1 MRRPLALAVVLPA
14 LLAAPAALRAQQP
27 AAAQP
32 ASSASAPPALAAGW
46 TMRLDRP
53 GAPTAALKFVTMGS
67 GLHATT
73 GPSAIFWNPATS
85 ATGAYTVEASFTQ
98 TRAPAHPEAYGLLVG
113 GRDLAGERPEYL
125 YFVVRGDG
133 KFLVRHR
140 AGTELHTLQEWTAH
154 PAVKAADAAGK
165 ATNALR
171 IRTTGDSL
179 LLDVNGQ
186 QVGGFARPAGLNLD
200 GLVGLRVNHQLD
212 VHIDGPRVTPAAAT
226 R

>member
-1 MRRPLALAVVLPA
+1 MRRTLAAALAFPA
-14 LLAAPAALRAQQP
+14 LLAAPAALHAQQP

-32 ASSASAPPALAAGW
+32 AAGAAPTLPAGW
-46 TMRLDRP
+46 AMRLDRP
-53 GAPTAALKFVTMGS
+53 GAPTAALKFAPMGG

-85 ATGAYTVEASFTQ
+85 ATGAYAVEATFTQ
-98 TRAPAHPEAYGLLVG
+98 TKAPAHPEAYGLIVG
-113 GRDLAGERPEYL
+113 GRDLAGERPDYL

-171 IRTTGDSL
+171 IRATGDSL
-179 LLDVNGQ
+179 HFDVNGQ
-186 QVGGFARPAGLNLD
+186 HVAGFARVAAINLD
-200 GLVGLRVNHQLD
+200 GIVGLRVNHQLD
-212 VHIDGPRVTPAAAT
+212 VHIDGPRVTPAAGT